1 MDSRKTHKPP
11 NNCKMEKKY
20 GDLGN
25 RSKKATSVEYY
36 YNNYFPVEILFEI
49 FLRLPLKCLIRCC
62 RVCKSWCSLIKSSAF
77 IAIHL
82 SRSSLIPSNH
92 KTQND
97 GFDQLL
103 LINQGNNF
111 YSLYYGDNPNPN
123 PNPKPAFQ
131 CACSGLNVP
140 LVVKFGVPAR
150 MVGTCNGVT
159 CPSWYP
165 RGGTIIWNPSVRN
178 HTHTPFA
185 VEVYSLAR
193 GSWKSLGAAVLPGY
207 GKLGGVSSKSVL
219 VNGTLHWVQ
228 LRDKE
233 EQEHGQ
239 QHINVMSF
247 DLSTELFG
255 EIMMPEALRKRGSNC
270 VFLKYG
276 LTGRLLYIHHNN
288 TLQIKL

>member
-1 MDSRKTHKPP
+1 MDSRKTPKSPD
-11 NNCKMEKKY
+11 NCKLEEKY

-25 RSKKATSVEYY
+25 RSKKATSVQYY
-36 YNNYFPVEILFEI
+36 YNYYFPVEILYEI
-49 FLRLPLKCLIRCC
+49 LLRLPLKYLITCC
-62 RVCKSWCSLIKSSAF
+62 GVCKSWCSLIKSCVI

-82 SRSSLIPSNH
+82 SRSSLIQSNH

-103 LINQGNNF
+103 LINKGHNF

-131 CACSGLNVP
+131 CTCTLLNVP
-140 LVVKFGVPAR
+140 LVVTAA
-150 MVGTCNGVT
+150 TL
-159 CPSWYP
+159 WP
-165 RGGTIIWNPSVRN
+165 RGRRRRRKCPKKLITAMILGMMTIS

-193 GSWKSLGAAVLPGY
+193 GSWKSFSAAVLPDY
-207 GKLGGVSSKSVL
+207 GKLGGVSSKSVF

-239 QHINVMSF
+239 EHINIMSF

-255 EIMMPEALRKRGSNC
+255 EIMMPEA
-270 VFLKYG
+270 
-276 LTGRLLYIHHNN
+276 
-288 TLQIKL
+288 

>member
-1 MDSRKTHKPP
+1 
-11 NNCKMEKKY
+11 MEKKY

-25 RSKKATSVEYY
+25 RSKKATSVKYY
-36 YNNYFPVEILFEI
+36 YNNNYFPVEILFEI

-111 YSLYYGDNPNPN
+111 YSFTLRG
-123 PNPKPAFQ
+123 PKGKETATKV
-131 CACSGLNVP
+131 S
-140 LVVKFGVPAR
+140 KETHYFGYD
-150 MVGTCNGVT
+150 T
-159 CPSWYP
+159 
-165 RGGTIIWNPSVRN
+165 RN
-178 HTHTPFA
+178 DDH
-185 VEVYSLAR
+185 
-193 GSWKSLGAAVLPGY
+193 K
-207 GKLGGVSSKSVL
+207 GKLGGVSSKSVF

-233 EQEHGQ
+233 EQENGQ
-239 QHINVMSF
+239 QHINIMSF
-247 DLSTELFG
+247 DLRTELFG

-276 LTGRLLYIHHNN
+276 KSLALIEIEIDYTTYVRICRLQDWMLLGFKSQDELVFVDSINLRTIVAVDLKTNKAKDIGMFGSSIQLKSLPFVESLVLLDHPNAVSY
-288 TLQIKL
+288 